1 MSTTG
6 HLGRVFPLE
15 IVPTVLT
22 GSRYRR
28 AIFMLDA
35 ATERHDLLD
44 QILATRIGCDVERW
58 VFIPGSNPARLLAS
72 SLGSR
77 CSDLAAALR
86 WLIDTGEITGFLVDE
101 VVCRSRIIAA
111 LSGRATDVRVEVG
124 GPVAAAAAAA

>member
-1 MSTTG
+1 MSAPG
-6 HLGRVFPLE
+6 HLAGVFPLE
-15 IVPTVLT
+15 IVRTVLT

-101 VVCRSRIIAA
+101 VVCRSRIVAA
-111 LSGRATDVRVEVG
+111 LAGRATDVRVEVG
-124 GPVAAAAAAA
+124 GPVAAAAA